1 MNSKLM
7 EVLFITED
15 DIKTKTPMSANKVT
29 TSLINFI
36 TLSQEL
42 YIKKTLGTEL
52 YTNLL
57 NEWVN
62 ASFVEANLPDG
73 TGTIPPIIP
82 NDTTNYRE
90 LYNQIRQPLIWW
102 SYVSSLPYIAVRV
115 TEAGIMLN
123 KTDYSQSAGLVGLDR
138 LVAEGEA
145 VAQSYM
151 KILQE
156 YVCETFKQNEL
167 DDAVDVGGPSFGI
180 FVPKRNHHRR
190 YKCKC

>member
-1 MNSKLM
+1 M

-36 TLSQEL
+36 TMAQDL
-42 YIKKTLGTEL
+42 YIRKTLGTEL
-52 YTNLL
+52 YTNLR
-57 NEWVN
+57 NEWIQ
-62 ASFVEANLPDG
+62 AQFVEANLPDG
-73 TGTIPPIIP
+73 TGTIPPIIVD
-82 NDTTNYRE
+82 DTTNYRE
-90 LYNQIRQPLIWW
+90 LYEQIQQPLIWW
-102 SYVSSLPYIAVRV
+102 SYVSSLPYVAIKV
-115 TEAGIMLN
+115 TEAGVMLN

-138 LVAEGEA
+138 LVAEGEG

-156 YVCETFKQNEL
+156 YICETFKKYEL

-180 FVPKRNHHRR
+180 FVPNRPHHKR